1 MRARTHR
8 HLPSSGKVYP
18 ILVCLA
24 LLATSGLWPHAVAAQ
39 SPDQANDAVQVS
51 DRWVYDTKDEI
62 TGFPKD
68 TYSQVVTEVS
78 PKEIVVSLTVRGK
91 SGSTLLAYDHNWN
104 RLEMPAVRF
113 KPNDGQ
119 GIRPP
124 LAVGKEWRAEY
135 EARIT
140 QTGAATK
147 GSVISKVVAQE
158 TMTTPAG
165 TFDTFKIETRVQDVV
180 ASDPSQASQFEN
192 VIWWAPQINHWVR
205 RKLVT
210 KFQNRTRSST
220 SEELTDF
227 SRKF

>member
-1 MRARTHR
+1 MGARTHR
-8 HLPSSGKVYP
+8 HLRSSGKVYP
-18 ILVCLA
+18 ILFWLA
-24 LLATSGLWPHAVAAQ
+24 LLATSGLWPNAVAAQ
-39 SPDQANDAVQVS
+39 SPDQANDAVGVG

-62 TGFPKD
+62 TGFPRD

-78 PKEIVVSLTVRGK
+78 PREIVVSLVIRGK
-91 SGSTLLAYDHNWN
+91 NGSTLVAYDQNWN
-104 RLEMPAVRF
+104 RLDMPAVRF

-158 TMTTPAG
+158 TITTPAG

-180 ASDPSQASQFEN
+180 ASDPSQASQLET

-205 RKLVT
+205 RKLVS